1 LVAIT
6 DSLDLLFIVNKA
18 VKVPRTIARTARFI
32 LAIFQSKLSFFGKSN
47 AGITI
52 LTEREDKQ
60 NLTANEFISDWNV

>member
-1 LVAIT
+1 LTQIILVCAVT

-32 LAIFQSKLSFFGKSN
+32 LAIFNQNLVLVSKSN

-52 LTEREDKQ
+52 LTERRGESK
-60 NLTANEFISDWNV
+60 I